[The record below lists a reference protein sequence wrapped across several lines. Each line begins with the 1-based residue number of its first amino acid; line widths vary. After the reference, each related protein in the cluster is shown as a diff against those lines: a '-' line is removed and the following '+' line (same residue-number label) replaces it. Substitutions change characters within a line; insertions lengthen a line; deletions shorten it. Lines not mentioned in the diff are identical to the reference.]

1 MTTSTDG
8 VWRRLLRRRRFR
20 ALLQLV
26 VLAAVAAS
34 ASFLLTPS
42 RVTPAIPGDDSLG
55 QIASATI
62 RAPRD
67 FDVRDREATAQKRE
81 EAARSVWAVY
91 DFDLSA
97 GDVLRQRIASA
108 FAQGRAAIE
117 QWKRQNPDKAARLLE
132 RGKRR
137 SPEQDELVR
146 SLLTQRDEFWK
157 ALQAVMDEEDY
168 LQLARAG
175 FDPAVERAADPLI
188 EAANR
193 GYAVAERELLAAD
206 RERGIVVRSLP
217 GDSRGLAVGSA
228 GPSGMVPPERQMG
241 RDEIDRV
248 RDLAQVRA
256 DIDRAAQ
263 DKLPP
268 LSPQLRH
275 AVAQAVRRA
284 ARPNLAYDDAE
295 TRRRQDEK
303 RAAVKEAVLQ
313 IRRGERIIE
322 GGEPITKTHVLIF
335 QALRASGRAASD
347 AQVRWGGA
355 LFAALICFSLYVFAR
370 RNVRR
375 FRLRT
380 RDVVMLAVVLALQLL
395 AVRGSLVGAEAV
407 RDLLREQLHGVYWTW
422 AGEALLA
429 AVPYAAGSMLVRFL
443 LTSEAA
449 LVWTAGFAPLC
460 GVMVGSGL
468 QPAVL
473 ALVAGVVAADRVA
486 HARTRGA
493 VFRAGLWT
501 AAASA
506 CVLASFALFQG
517 RFWTMETAAGLAG
530 AVLGSALLVPL
541 LVLLVAPAFEW
552 MFGYVSDIQLRE
564 LANFNHP
571 LLKDLIVQA
580 PGTYHHGIVIGTMV
594 DAAARQI
601 GANPLLARVGA
612 YYHDIGKGKN
622 PLFFGENQKGD
633 NRHDAI
639 EPQMSARLIHRHVTD
654 GVELARK
661 SKLPQAVIDFVLQHH
676 GTRLIGYFFHKAKEE
691 AERKGEPPPP
701 DSAFRYAGPKPQSRE
716 AALVMI
722 GDMVVATSRNVTEGD
737 AATLRQLVDKA
748 IQQIAADGQLLEC
761 DLTLRDL
768 DLIAASFAETLH
780 GIYSARPEA
789 PPDARP
795 PLRVLEPVPARA
807 AGK

>member
-1 MTTSTDG
+1 VTTSTDG
-8 VWRRLLRRRRFR
+8 VWRRLMRRRRFR
-20 ALLQLV
+20 AVLQLA
-26 VLAAVAAS
+26 VLVAVAAS

-117 QWKRQNPDKAARLLE
+117 EWKRQNPEKAARLLE

-146 SLLTQRDEFWK
+146 GLLGQRDEFWK

-168 LQLARAG
+168 LELARAG
-175 FDPAVERAADPLI
+175 FDPAVERAADPLV

-217 GDSRGLAVGSA
+217 GDPRAFAPGSA
-228 GPSGMVPPERQMG
+228 GPYGTPERQMG

-263 DKLPP
+263 ERLPQ

-284 ARPNLAYDDAE
+284 TRPNLAYDDAE

-322 GGEPITKTHVLIF
+322 AGEPITKTHLLIF
-335 QALRASGRAASD
+335 QAMRASGRAASD
-347 AQVRWGGA
+347 EQVRWGGA
-355 LFAALICFSLYVFAR
+355 LFAALICFALYVFAR

-380 RDVVMLAVVLALQLL
+380 RDVVMLAAVLGLQLL
-395 AVRGSLVGAEAV
+395 AVRGSLVGAEAL
-407 RDLLREQLHGVYWTW
+407 RDLLREKLHGVYWTW

-429 AVPYAAGSMLVRFL
+429 AVPYAAGSMLVRLL

-473 ALVAGVVAADRVA
+473 ALVSGVVAADRVA

-493 VFRAGLWT
+493 VFQAGLWT
-501 AAASA
+501 SAASV

-517 RFWTMETAAGLAG
+517 RVWTMETAAALAG
-530 AVLGSALLVPL
+530 AVLGGALVVPL

-552 MFGYVSDIQLRE
+552 MFGYVTDIQLRE

-580 PGTYHHGIVIGTMV
+580 PGTYHHGIVIGAMV
-594 DAAARQI
+594 DAAAMQI

-622 PLFFGENQKGD
+622 PLFFGENQKGE
-633 NRHDAI
+633 NRHEAI

-661 SKLPQAVIDFVLQHH
+661 AKLPQAVIDFILQHH

-691 AERKGEPPPP
+691 AERKGEPPPS
-701 DSAFRYAGPKPQSRE
+701 DAHFRYAGPKPQSRE

-722 GDMVVATSRNVTEGD
+722 GDMVVATSRNVTGGD

-748 IQQIAADGQLLEC
+748 IQQIASDGQLVEC
-761 DLTLRDL
+761 ELTMRDL
-768 DLIAASFAETLH
+768 DLVAGSFAGTLH
-780 GIYSARPEA
+780 GIYSARPEV

-795 PLRVLEPVPARA
+795 PLRVLESVPARV

>member
-1 MTTSTDG
+1 M
-8 VWRRLLRRRRFR
+8 RRRRFR
-20 ALLQLV
+20 AVLQLA
-26 VLAAVAAS
+26 VLVAVAAS

-117 QWKRQNPDKAARLLE
+117 EWKRQNPEKAARLLE

-146 SLLTQRDEFWK
+146 GLLGQRDEFWK

-168 LQLARAG
+168 LELARAG
-175 FDPAVERAADPLI
+175 FDPAVERAADPLV

-217 GDSRGLAVGSA
+217 GDPRAFAPGSA
-228 GPSGMVPPERQMG
+228 GPYGTPERQMG

-263 DKLPP
+263 ERLPQ

-284 ARPNLAYDDAE
+284 TRPNLAYDDAE

-322 GGEPITKTHVLIF
+322 AGEPITKTHLLIF
-335 QALRASGRAASD
+335 QAMRASGRAASD
-347 AQVRWGGA
+347 EQVRWGGA
-355 LFAALICFSLYVFAR
+355 LFAALICFALYVFAR

-380 RDVVMLAVVLALQLL
+380 RDVVMLAAVLGLQLL
-395 AVRGSLVGAEAV
+395 AVRGSLVGAEAL
-407 RDLLREQLHGVYWTW
+407 RDLLREKLHGVYWTW

-429 AVPYAAGSMLVRFL
+429 AVPYAAGSMLVRLL

-473 ALVAGVVAADRVA
+473 ALVSGVVAADRVA

-493 VFRAGLWT
+493 VFQAGLWT
-501 AAASA
+501 SAASV

-517 RFWTMETAAGLAG
+517 RIWTMETAAALAG
-530 AVLGSALLVPL
+530 AVLGGALVVPL

-552 MFGYVSDIQLRE
+552 MFGYVTDIQLRE

-580 PGTYHHGIVIGTMV
+580 PGTYHHGIVIGAMV
-594 DAAARQI
+594 DAAAMQI

-622 PLFFGENQKGD
+622 PLFFGENQKGE
-633 NRHDAI
+633 NRHEAI

-661 SKLPQAVIDFVLQHH
+661 AKLPQAVIDFILQHH

-691 AERKGEPPPP
+691 AERKGEPPPS
-701 DSAFRYAGPKPQSRE
+701 DAHFRYAGPKPQSRE

-722 GDMVVATSRNVTEGD
+722 GDMVVATSRNVTGGD

-748 IQQIAADGQLLEC
+748 IQQIASDGQLVEC
-761 DLTLRDL
+761 ELTMRDL
-768 DLIAASFAETLH
+768 DLVAGSFAGTLH
-780 GIYSARPEA
+780 GIYSARPEV

-795 PLRVLEPVPARA
+795 PLRVLESVPARV

>member
-1 MTTSTDG
+1 
-8 VWRRLLRRRRFR
+8 
-20 ALLQLV
+20 
-26 VLAAVAAS
+26 
-34 ASFLLTPS
+34 
-42 RVTPAIPGDDSLG
+42 
-55 QIASATI
+55 
-62 RAPRD
+62 
-67 FDVRDREATAQKRE
+67 
-81 EAARSVWAVY
+81 
-91 DFDLSA
+91 
-97 GDVLRQRIASA
+97 
-108 FAQGRAAIE
+108 
-117 QWKRQNPDKAARLLE
+117 
-132 RGKRR
+132 
-137 SPEQDELVR
+137 
-146 SLLTQRDEFWK
+146 
-157 ALQAVMDEEDY
+157 
-168 LQLARAG
+168 
-175 FDPAVERAADPLI
+175 
-188 EAANR
+188 
-193 GYAVAERELLAAD
+193 
-206 RERGIVVRSLP
+206 
-217 GDSRGLAVGSA
+217 
-228 GPSGMVPPERQMG
+228 MG

-256 DIDRAAQ
+256 DIDRTALE
-263 DKLPP
+263 KLAY
-268 LSPQLRH
+268 LSPSLRH

-284 ARPNLAYDDAE
+284 TRPNLAYDDAE

-322 GGEPITKTHVLIF
+322 AGEPIAKTHLLIF
-335 QALRASGRAASD
+335 QAMRASGRAASD

-355 LFAALICFSLYVFAR
+355 LFAALICFALYIFAR

-380 RDVVMLAVVLALQLL
+380 RDVVMLAAVLVLQLIV
-395 AVRGSLVGAEAV
+395 VRGSLVGAESL
-407 RDLLREQLHGVYWTW
+407 RDLLRDSLHGVYWTW

-473 ALVAGVVAADRVA
+473 ALVSGVVAADRVA

-493 VFRAGLWT
+493 VFRAGLW
-501 AAASA
+501 ASAASV

-517 RFWTMETAAGLAG
+517 RLWTMETAAALAG
-530 AVLGSALLVPL
+530 AVLGGALLVPL
-541 LVLLVAPAFEW
+541 LVLLAAPAFEW
-552 MFGYVSDIQLRE
+552 MFGYVTDIQLRE

-594 DAAARQI
+594 DAAARQV

-633 NRHDAI
+633 NRHEAI
-639 EPQMSARLIHRHVTD
+639 EPQMSARLIRRHVTD
-654 GVELARK
+654 GVDLARK
-661 SKLPQAVIDFVLQHH
+661 AKLPPAVIDFIVQHH
-676 GTRLIGYFFHKAKEE
+676 GTRLIGYFFHKAREE
-691 AERKGEPPPP
+691 AERRGEPPPP
-701 DSAFRYAGPKPQSRE
+701 DAEFRYPGPKPQSRE

-737 AATLRQLVDKA
+737 AGTLRQLVDKA
-748 IQQIAADGQLLEC
+748 IQQIAADGQLVEC
-761 DLTLRDL
+761 ELTLRDL
-768 DLIAASFAETLH
+768 DLVAKSFADTLH

-795 PLRVLEPVPARA
+795 PLRVLEPVPARV

>member
-8 VWRRLLRRRRFR
+8 VWRRLMRRRRFR
-20 ALLQLV
+20 AVLQLA
-26 VLAAVAAS
+26 VLVAVAAS

-117 QWKRQNPDKAARLLE
+117 EWKRQNPEKAARLLE

-146 SLLTQRDEFWK
+146 GLLGQRDEFWK

-168 LQLARAG
+168 LELARAG
-175 FDPAVERAADPLI
+175 FDPAVERAADPLV

-217 GDSRGLAVGSA
+217 GDPRAFAPGSA
-228 GPSGMVPPERQMG
+228 GPYGTPERQMG

-263 DKLPP
+263 ERLPQ
-268 LSPQLRH
+268 LSSQLRH

-284 ARPNLAYDDAE
+284 TRPNLAYDDAE

-322 GGEPITKTHVLIF
+322 AGEPITKTHLLIF
-335 QALRASGRAASD
+335 QAMRASGRAASD
-347 AQVRWGGA
+347 EQVRWGGA
-355 LFAALICFSLYVFAR
+355 LFAALICFALYVFAR

-380 RDVVMLAVVLALQLL
+380 RDVVMLAAVLGLQLL
-395 AVRGSLVGAEAV
+395 AVRGSLVGAEAL
-407 RDLLREQLHGVYWTW
+407 RDLLREKLHGVYWTW

-429 AVPYAAGSMLVRFL
+429 AVPYAAGSMLVRLL

-473 ALVAGVVAADRVA
+473 ALVSGVVAADRVA

-493 VFRAGLWT
+493 VFQAGLWT
-501 AAASA
+501 SAASV

-517 RFWTMETAAGLAG
+517 RVWTMETAAALAG
-530 AVLGSALLVPL
+530 AVLGGALVVPL

-552 MFGYVSDIQLRE
+552 MFGYVTDIQLRE

-580 PGTYHHGIVIGTMV
+580 PGTYHHGIVIGAMV
-594 DAAARQI
+594 DAAAMQI

-622 PLFFGENQKGD
+622 PLFFGENQKGE
-633 NRHDAI
+633 NRHEAI

-661 SKLPQAVIDFVLQHH
+661 AKLPQAVIDFILQHH

-691 AERKGEPPPP
+691 AERKGEPPPS
-701 DSAFRYAGPKPQSRE
+701 DAHFRYAGPKPQSRE

-722 GDMVVATSRNVTEGD
+722 GDMVVATSRNVTGGD

-748 IQQIAADGQLLEC
+748 IQQIASDGQLVEC
-761 DLTLRDL
+761 ELTMRDL
-768 DLIAASFAETLH
+768 DLVAGSFAGTLH
-780 GIYSARPEA
+780 GIYSARPEV

-795 PLRVLEPVPARA
+795 PLRVLESVPARV

>member
-1 MTTSTDG
+1 M
-8 VWRRLLRRRRFR
+8 RRRRFR
-20 ALLQLV
+20 AVLQLA
-26 VLAAVAAS
+26 VLVAVAAS

-117 QWKRQNPDKAARLLE
+117 EWKRQNPEKAARLLE

-146 SLLTQRDEFWK
+146 GLLGQRDEFWK

-168 LQLARAG
+168 LELARAG
-175 FDPAVERAADPLI
+175 FDPAVERAADPLV

-217 GDSRGLAVGSA
+217 GDPRAFAPGSA
-228 GPSGMVPPERQMG
+228 GPYGTPERQMG

-263 DKLPP
+263 ERLPQ

-284 ARPNLAYDDAE
+284 TRPNLAYDDAE

-322 GGEPITKTHVLIF
+322 AGEPITKTHLLIF
-335 QALRASGRAASD
+335 QAMRASGRAASD
-347 AQVRWGGA
+347 EQVRWGGA
-355 LFAALICFSLYVFAR
+355 LFAALICFALYVFAR

-380 RDVVMLAVVLALQLL
+380 RDVVMLAAVLGLQLL
-395 AVRGSLVGAEAV
+395 AVRGSLVGAEAL
-407 RDLLREQLHGVYWTW
+407 RDLLREKLHGVYWTW

-429 AVPYAAGSMLVRFL
+429 AVPYAAGSMLVRLL

-473 ALVAGVVAADRVA
+473 ALVSGVVAADRVA

-493 VFRAGLWT
+493 VFQAGLWT
-501 AAASA
+501 SAASV

-517 RFWTMETAAGLAG
+517 RVWTMETAAALAG
-530 AVLGSALLVPL
+530 AVLGGALVVPL

-552 MFGYVSDIQLRE
+552 MFGYVTDIQLRE

-580 PGTYHHGIVIGTMV
+580 PGTYHHGIVIGAMV
-594 DAAARQI
+594 DAAAMQI

-622 PLFFGENQKGD
+622 PLFFGENQKGE
-633 NRHDAI
+633 NRHEAI

-661 SKLPQAVIDFVLQHH
+661 AKLPQAVIDFILQHH

-691 AERKGEPPPP
+691 AERKGEPPPS
-701 DSAFRYAGPKPQSRE
+701 DAHFRYAGPKPQSRE

-722 GDMVVATSRNVTEGD
+722 GDMVVATSRNVTGGD

-748 IQQIAADGQLLEC
+748 IQQIASDGQLVEC
-761 DLTLRDL
+761 ELTMRDL
-768 DLIAASFAETLH
+768 DLVAGSFAGTLH
-780 GIYSARPEA
+780 GIYSARPEV

-795 PLRVLEPVPARA
+795 PLRVLESVPARV

>member
-1 MTTSTDG
+1 M
-8 VWRRLLRRRRFR
+8 RRRRFR
-20 ALLQLV
+20 ALLQLA

-34 ASFLLTPS
+34 ATFLLTPS
-42 RVTPAIPGDDSLG
+42 RLTPSIPGDDSLG
-55 QIASATI
+55 QIAAATI

-117 QWKRQNPDKAARLLE
+117 QWKRQNPSSAARLAD

-146 SLLTQRDEFWK
+146 GLLTQRDEFWK

-168 LQLARAG
+168 LELARAG

-217 GDSRGLAVGSA
+217 GDPRALAVGAA
-228 GPSGMVPPERQMG
+228 GPYGMVPPERQMG

-256 DIDRAAQ
+256 
-263 DKLPP
+263 
-268 LSPQLRH
+268 
-275 AVAQAVRRA
+275 
-284 ARPNLAYDDAE
+284 
-295 TRRRQDEK
+295 
-303 RAAVKEAVLQ
+303 AVKEAVLQ

-322 GGEPITKTHVLIF
+322 AGEPITKTHLLIF
-335 QALRASGRAASD
+335 QAMRAAGRAASD
-347 AQVRWGGA
+347 EQVRWGGA
-355 LFAALICFSLYVFAR
+355 LFAALICFALYVFAR

-380 RDVVMLAVVLALQLL
+380 RDVVMLAAVLVLQLF
-395 AVRGSLVGAEAV
+395 AVRGSLFGAEV
-407 RDLLREQLHGVYWTW
+407 LRDLLRDKLHGAWWAW

-473 ALVAGVVAADRVA
+473 ALVSGVVAADRVA

-493 VFRAGLWT
+493 VFQAGLWT
-501 AAASA
+501 GAASV

-517 RFWTMETAAGLAG
+517 RIWTMDTAAALCG
-530 AVLGSALLVPL
+530 AALGGALLVPL
-541 LVLLVAPAFEW
+541 LVRSEEHT
-552 MFGYVSDIQLRE
+552 SE
-564 LANFNHP
+564 L
-571 LLKDLIVQA
+571 QS
-580 PGTYHHGIVIGTMV
+580 
-594 DAAARQI
+594 Q
-601 GANPLLARVGA
+601 
-612 YYHDIGKGKN
+612 
-622 PLFFGENQKGD
+622 
-633 NRHDAI
+633 
-639 EPQMSARLIHRHVTD
+639 
-654 GVELARK
+654 
-661 SKLPQAVIDFVLQHH
+661 
-676 GTRLIGYFFHKAKEE
+676 FH
-691 AERKGEPPPP
+691 
-701 DSAFRYAGPKPQSRE
+701 
-716 AALVMI
+716 
-722 GDMVVATSRNVTEGD
+722 
-737 AATLRQLVDKA
+737 
-748 IQQIAADGQLLEC
+748 
-761 DLTLRDL
+761 
-768 DLIAASFAETLH
+768 
-780 GIYSARPEA
+780 
-789 PPDARP
+789 
-795 PLRVLEPVPARA
+795 
-807 AGK
+807 

>member
-20 ALLQLV
+20 AFLQLA
-26 VLAAVAAS
+26 VLAAVAGS
-34 ASFLLTPS
+34 ATFLLAPS
-42 RVTPAIPGDDSLG
+42 RLMPAIPGDDSLG
-55 QIASATI
+55 QVAAATI

-67 FDVRDREATAQKRE
+67 FDVRDDEATAQKRE

-91 DFDLSA
+91 DFDLAA
-97 GDVLRQRIASA
+97 GDVLRQRIASS

-117 QWKRQNPDKAARLLE
+117 EWKRRNPEVAARLTE
-132 RGKRR
+132 RGRRR
-137 SPEQDELVR
+137 SPEQDEMVR
-146 SLLTQRDEFWK
+146 GLASQRDEFLK
-157 ALQAVMDEEDY
+157 TLQAVLDEDDY
-168 LQLARAG
+168 LELARAG

-217 GDSRGLAVGSA
+217 GDLRASG
-228 GPSGMVPPERQMG
+228 GPYGTPPERQMG

-248 RDLAQVRA
+248 RDVAQVRA
-256 DIDRAAQ
+256 DIDAAA
-263 DKLPP
+263 DEKLSHLAPR
-268 LSPQLRH
+268 LRH
-275 AVAQAVRRA
+275 AVTQMVRRA
-284 ARPNLAYDDAE
+284 VRPNLAYDDAE
-295 TRRRQDEK
+295 TRRRQEEK
-303 RAAVKEAVLQ
+303 RAAVKQAVLQ

-322 GGEPITKTHVLIF
+322 AGEPITKTHLLMF
-335 QALRASGRAASD
+335 RALRASGRAASA

-355 LFAALICFSLYVFAR
+355 LFAALICLALYLFAR

-380 RDVVMLAVVLALQLL
+380 RDVVMLAAVLVLQLL
-395 AVRGSLVGAEAV
+395 VVRGSLFGAEAL
-407 RDLLREQLHGVYWTW
+407 RDILRDELYGAYWAW

-429 AVPYAAGSMLVRFL
+429 AIPYAAGSMLVRLL

-473 ALVAGVVAADRVA
+473 ALVSGVVAADRVA

-493 VFRAGLWT
+493 VFRAGMWT
-501 AAASA
+501 GATSA
-506 CVLASFALFQG
+506 CVIASFALFQG
-517 RFWTMETAAGLAG
+517 RFWNMDTASAAAGAAVGG
-530 AVLGSALLVPL
+530 ALVAPL
-541 LVLLVAPAFEW
+541 IVLLAAPAFEW
-552 MFGYVSDIQLRE
+552 MFGYVTDIQLRE

-580 PGTYHHGIVIGTMV
+580 PGTYHHGIVIGAMV
-594 DAAARQI
+594 DAAAREI

-633 NRHDAI
+633 NRHEALP
-639 EPQMSARLIHRHVTD
+639 PQTSAKIIQRHVSD

-661 SKLPQAVIDFVLQHH
+661 AKLPQAIADFIVQHH

-701 DSAFRYAGPKPQSRE
+701 DADYRYGGPRPQSRE

-722 GDMVVATSRNVTEGD
+722 GDMVVATSRNVTEAD
-737 AATLRQLVDKA
+737 LATLRQLVDRA

-761 DLTLRDL
+761 DVTLRDL
-768 DLIAASFAETLH
+768 EAVARSFAETLH
-780 GIYSARPEA
+780 GIYSARPET

-795 PLRVLEPVPARA
+795 SLRVLEPVPARV

>member
-1 MTTSTDG
+1 M
-8 VWRRLLRRRRFR
+8 RRRRFR
-20 ALLQLV
+20 AVLQLA
-26 VLAAVAAS
+26 VLVAVAAS

-117 QWKRQNPDKAARLLE
+117 EWKRQNPEKAARLLE

-146 SLLTQRDEFWK
+146 GLLGQRDEFWK

-168 LQLARAG
+168 LELARAG
-175 FDPAVERAADPLI
+175 FDPAVERAADPLV

-217 GDSRGLAVGSA
+217 GDPRAFAPGSA
-228 GPSGMVPPERQMG
+228 GPYGTPERQMG

-263 DKLPP
+263 ERLPQ

-284 ARPNLAYDDAE
+284 TRPNLAYDDAE

-322 GGEPITKTHVLIF
+322 AGEPITKTHLLIF
-335 QALRASGRAASD
+335 QAMRASGRAASD
-347 AQVRWGGA
+347 EQVRWGGA
-355 LFAALICFSLYVFAR
+355 LFAALICFALYVFAR

-380 RDVVMLAVVLALQLL
+380 RDVVMLAAVLGLQLL
-395 AVRGSLVGAEAV
+395 AVRGSLVGAEAL
-407 RDLLREQLHGVYWTW
+407 RDLLREKLHGVYWTW

-429 AVPYAAGSMLVRFL
+429 AVPYAAGSMLVRLL

-473 ALVAGVVAADRVA
+473 ALVSGVVAADRVA

-493 VFRAGLWT
+493 VFQAGLWT
-501 AAASA
+501 SAASV

-517 RFWTMETAAGLAG
+517 RVWTMETAAALAG
-530 AVLGSALLVPL
+530 AVLGGALVVPL

-552 MFGYVSDIQLRE
+552 MFGYVTDIQLRE

-580 PGTYHHGIVIGTMV
+580 PGTYHHGIVIGAMV
-594 DAAARQI
+594 DAAAMQI

-622 PLFFGENQKGD
+622 PLFFGENQKGE
-633 NRHDAI
+633 NRHEAI

-661 SKLPQAVIDFVLQHH
+661 AKLPQAVIDFILQHH

-691 AERKGEPPPP
+691 AERKGEPPPS
-701 DSAFRYAGPKPQSRE
+701 DAQFRYAGPKPQSRE

-722 GDMVVATSRNVTEGD
+722 GDMVVATSRNVTGGD

-748 IQQIAADGQLLEC
+748 IQQIASDGQLVEC
-761 DLTLRDL
+761 ELTMRDL
-768 DLIAASFAETLH
+768 GLVAGSFAGTLH
-780 GIYSARPEA
+780 GIYSARPEV

-795 PLRVLEPVPARA
+795 PLRVLESVPARV

>member
-1 MTTSTDG
+1 M
-8 VWRRLLRRRRFR
+8 RRRRFR
-20 ALLQLV
+20 ALLLG
-26 VLAAVAAS
+26 AVAAS
-34 ASFLLTPS
+34 ATFLLTPS
-42 RVTPAIPGDDSLG
+42 RLTPSIPGDDSLG
-55 QIASATI
+55 QMAPATS
-62 RAPRD
+62 RSPRD
-67 FDVRDREATAQKRE
+67 FDVRDSDATAQKRE

-97 GDVLRQRIASA
+97 GDVLRRRIASA

-117 QWKRQNPDKAARLLE
+117 QWKRQNPASAARLAE

-137 SPEQDELVR
+137 SPERDELVA

-168 LQLARAG
+168 LELARAG

-217 GDSRGLAVGSA
+217 GDPRALAVGAA
-228 GPSGMVPPERQMG
+228 GPYGMVPPERQMG

-263 DKLPP
+263 EKLLQ
-268 LSPQLRH
+268 LSPRLRR
-275 AVAQAVRRA
+275 AVAQVVRRA
-284 ARPNLAYDDAE
+284 TRPNLAYDDAE

-322 GGEPITKTHVLIF
+322 AGEPIATTQLLIF
-335 QALRASGRAASD
+335 KAMRASGRAASD

-355 LFAALICFSLYVFAR
+355 LFAALICFVLYIFAR

-380 RDVVMLAVVLALQLL
+380 RDVVMLAAVLVLQLIV
-395 AVRGSLVGAEAV
+395 VRGSLVGAESL
-407 RDLLREQLHGVYWTW
+407 RDLLRDSLHGVYWTW

-473 ALVAGVVAADRVA
+473 ALVSGVVAADRVA
-486 HARTRGA
+486 HASSRAA

-501 AAASA
+501 GAASV

-517 RFWTMETAAGLAG
+517 RFWTMETAAALSGAGLG
-530 AVLGSALLVPL
+530 GALLVPL
-541 LVLLVAPAFEW
+541 LVLFAAPVFEW
-552 MFGYVSDIQLRE
+552 MFGYVTDIQLRE

-580 PGTYHHGIVIGTMV
+580 PGTYHHGIVIGAMV
-594 DAAARQI
+594 EAAAQQI

-622 PLFFGENQKGD
+622 PLFFGENQKGE
-633 NRHDAI
+633 NRHDTLTAL
-639 EPQMSARLIHRHVTD
+639 MSAQLIQRPVAD
-654 GVELARK
+654 GVELARA
-661 SKLPQAVIDFVLQHH
+661 SKLPRQVIDFIPQHH
-676 GTRLIGYFFHKAKEE
+676 GTRTIGYFYHRAKQE
-691 AERKGEPPPP
+691 AERAAQPPP
-701 DSAFRYAGPKPQSRE
+701 SEQEFRYAGPKPQTRE
-716 AALVMI
+716 TALVMI
-722 GDMVVATSRNVTEGD
+722 ADMVVATARNLATVVPDKLRGLVDGAIQSVVTEG
-737 AATLRQLVDKA
+737 QLD
-748 IQQIAADGQLLEC
+748 EC
-761 DLTLRDL
+761 
-768 DLIAASFAETLH
+768 
-780 GIYSARPEA
+780 
-789 PPDARP
+789 
-795 PLRVLEPVPARA
+795 
-807 AGK
+807 

>member
-8 VWRRLLRRRRFR
+8 VWRRLMRRRRFR
-20 ALLQLV
+20 AVLQLA
-26 VLAAVAAS
+26 VLVAVAAS

-117 QWKRQNPDKAARLLE
+117 EWKRQNPEKAARLLE

-146 SLLTQRDEFWK
+146 GLLGQRDEFWK

-168 LQLARAG
+168 LELARAG
-175 FDPAVERAADPLI
+175 FDPAVERAADPLV

-217 GDSRGLAVGSA
+217 GDPRAFAPGSA
-228 GPSGMVPPERQMG
+228 GPYGTPERQMG

-263 DKLPP
+263 ERLPQ
-268 LSPQLRH
+268 LSSQLRH

-284 ARPNLAYDDAE
+284 TRPNLAYDDAE

-322 GGEPITKTHVLIF
+322 AGEPITKTHLLIF
-335 QALRASGRAASD
+335 QAMRASGRAASD
-347 AQVRWGGA
+347 EQVRWGGA
-355 LFAALICFSLYVFAR
+355 LFAALICFALYVFAR

-380 RDVVMLAVVLALQLL
+380 RDVVMLAAVLGLQLL
-395 AVRGSLVGAEAV
+395 AVRGSLVGAEAL
-407 RDLLREQLHGVYWTW
+407 RDLLREKLHGVYWTW

-429 AVPYAAGSMLVRFL
+429 AVPYAAGSMLVRLL

-473 ALVAGVVAADRVA
+473 ALVSGVVAADRVA

-493 VFRAGLWT
+493 VFQAGLWT
-501 AAASA
+501 SAASV

-517 RFWTMETAAGLAG
+517 RIWTMETAAALAG
-530 AVLGSALLVPL
+530 AVLGGALVVPL

-552 MFGYVSDIQLRE
+552 MFGYVTDIQLRE

-580 PGTYHHGIVIGTMV
+580 PGTYHHGIVIGAMV
-594 DAAARQI
+594 DAAAMQI

-622 PLFFGENQKGD
+622 PLFFGENQKGE
-633 NRHDAI
+633 NRHEAI

-661 SKLPQAVIDFVLQHH
+661 AKLPQAVIDFILQHH

-691 AERKGEPPPP
+691 AERKGEPPPS
-701 DSAFRYAGPKPQSRE
+701 DAHFRYAGPKPQSRE

-722 GDMVVATSRNVTEGD
+722 GDMVVATSRNVTGGD

-748 IQQIAADGQLLEC
+748 IQQIASDGQLVEC
-761 DLTLRDL
+761 ELTMRDL
-768 DLIAASFAETLH
+768 DLVAGSFAGTLH
-780 GIYSARPEA
+780 GIYSARPEV

-795 PLRVLEPVPARA
+795 PLRVLESVPARV

>member
-1 MTTSTDG
+1 M
-8 VWRRLLRRRRFR
+8 RRRRFR
-20 ALLQLV
+20 ALLQLAL
-26 VLAAVAAS
+26 LAAVAAS
-34 ASFLLTPS
+34 ATFLLTPS
-42 RVTPAIPGDDSLG
+42 RLTPSIPGDDSLG
-55 QIASATI
+55 QIAAATI

-117 QWKRQNPDKAARLLE
+117 QWKRQNPSSAARLAD

-146 SLLTQRDEFWK
+146 GLLTQRDEFWK

-168 LQLARAG
+168 LELARAG
-175 FDPAVERAADPLI
+175 FDPAMERAADPLI

-217 GDSRGLAVGSA
+217 GDPRALAVGAA
-228 GPSGMVPPERQMG
+228 GPYGMVPPERQMG

-263 DKLPP
+263 ERLSQ
-268 LSPQLRH
+268 LSPQLRR

-284 ARPNLAYDDAE
+284 TRPNLAYDDAE

-322 GGEPITKTHVLIF
+322 AGEPITKTYLLIF
-335 QALRASGRAASD
+335 QALR
-347 AQVRWGGA
+347 
-355 LFAALICFSLYVFAR
+355 
-370 RNVRR
+370 
-375 FRLRT
+375 
-380 RDVVMLAVVLALQLL
+380 
-395 AVRGSLVGAEAV
+395 
-407 RDLLREQLHGVYWTW
+407 
-422 AGEALLA
+422 A

-473 ALVAGVVAADRVA
+473 ALVSGVVAADRVA

-493 VFRAGLWT
+493 VFQAGLWT
-501 AAASA
+501 GAASV

-517 RFWTMETAAGLAG
+517 RIWTMDTAAALCG
-530 AVLGSALLVPL
+530 AALGGALLVPL
-541 LVLLVAPAFEW
+541 LVLLAAPVFEW
-552 MFGYVSDIQLRE
+552 MFGYVTDIQLRE
-564 LANFNHP
+564 LTNFNHP

-580 PGTYHHGIVIGTMV
+580 PGTYHHGIVIGAMV
-594 DAAARQI
+594 EAAARRI

-622 PLFFGENQKGD
+622 PLFFGENQKGE
-633 NRHDAI
+633 NRHDALS
-639 EPQMSARLIHRHVTD
+639 PQMSAKLILRHVTD

-661 SKLPQAVIDFVLQHH
+661 AKLPQRVIDFIEQHH
-676 GTRLIGYFFHKAKEE
+676 GTRLIGYFFHRAKEE

-701 DSAFRYAGPKPQSRE
+701 DAEFRYGGPRPQSRE
-716 AALVMI
+716 TALVMI
-722 GDMVVATSRNVTEGD
+722 GDMVVATSRNVNEAD
-737 AATLRQLVDKA
+737 AGTLRQLVDQA
-748 IQQIAADGQLLEC
+748 IQQIASDGQLIEC

-768 DLIAASFAETLH
+768 DAVAHSFAETLH
-780 GIYSARPEA
+780 GIYFARPET

-795 PLRVLEPVPARA
+795 SLRVLETVPARV

>member
-1 MTTSTDG
+1 M
-8 VWRRLLRRRRFR
+8 RRRRFR
-20 ALLQLV
+20 AFLQLA

-34 ASFLLTPS
+34 AMFLLTPS
-42 RVTPAIPGDDSLG
+42 PLTPAIPGDDSLG
-55 QIASATI
+55 QIAGSTI

-67 FDVRDREATAQKRE
+67 FDVRDHEATAQKRE

-97 GDVLRQRIASA
+97 GDVLRQRISSA

-117 QWKRQNPDKAARLLE
+117 QWKRQNPGKAARLAD
-132 RGKRR
+132 RGRRR
-137 SPEQDELVR
+137 SPGQDELVR
-146 SLLTQRDEFWK
+146 ALLGQRDEFWK

-168 LQLARAG
+168 LELARAG
-175 FDPAVERAADPLI
+175 FDPSVERAADPLI

-217 GDSRGLAVGSA
+217 GDPRALAVG
-228 GPSGMVPPERQMG
+228 
-241 RDEIDRV
+241 
-248 RDLAQVRA
+248 
-256 DIDRAAQ
+256 AA
-263 DKLPP
+263 
-268 LSPQLRH
+268 
-275 AVAQAVRRA
+275 
-284 ARPNLAYDDAE
+284 
-295 TRRRQDEK
+295 
-303 RAAVKEAVLQ
+303 
-313 IRRGERIIE
+313 
-322 GGEPITKTHVLIF
+322 
-335 QALRASGRAASD
+335 GRAASD
-347 AQVRWGGA
+347 EQVRWGGA
-355 LFAALICFSLYVFAR
+355 LFAALICFALYVFAR

-380 RDVVMLAVVLALQLL
+380 RDVVMLAAVLVLQLL
-395 AVRGSLVGAEAV
+395 AVRGSLFGAEAL
-407 RDLLREQLHGVYWTW
+407 RDLLREKLQGAYWTW

-460 GVMVGSGL
+460 GGMVGSGL

-473 ALVAGVVAADRVA
+473 ALVSGVVAADRVA

-493 VFRAGLWT
+493 VVRAGLWT
-501 AAASA
+501 GAASV

-517 RFWTMETAAGLAG
+517 RFLTMETAAALSG
-530 AVLGSALLVPL
+530 AMLGGALLVPL
-541 LVLLVAPAFEW
+541 LVLLAAPVFEW
-552 MFGYVSDIQLRE
+552 MFGYVTDLQLRE

-580 PGTYHHGIVIGTMV
+580 PGTYHHGIVIGAMV
-594 DAAARQI
+594 EAAAQQI

-622 PLFFGENQKGD
+622 PLFFGENQKGE
-633 NRHDAI
+633 NRHDALQ
-639 EPQMSARLIHRHVTD
+639 PQMSAQLIHRHVTE

-661 SKLPQAVIDFVLQHH
+661 AKLPQAVIDFIEQHH
-676 GTRLIGYFFHKAKEE
+676 GTRLIGYFFHRAKEE
-691 AERKGEPPPP
+691 AERKGEPAP
-701 DSAFRYAGPKPQSRE
+701 SVVEFRYGGPRPQSRE

-722 GDMVVATSRNVTEGD
+722 GDMVVATSRNLTEAD
-737 AATLRQLVDKA
+737 AGTLRQLVDQA
-748 IQQIAADGQLLEC
+748 IQQIASDGQLIEC

-768 DLIAASFAETLH
+768 DAVAHSFAETLH
-780 GIYSARPEA
+780 GIYFARPET

-795 PLRVLEPVPARA
+795 SLRVLETVPARV
-807 AGK
+807 AGQ

>member
-1 MTTSTDG
+1 M
-8 VWRRLLRRRRFR
+8 RRRRFR
-20 ALLQLV
+20 AVLQLA
-26 VLAAVAAS
+26 VLSAVAAS

-42 RVTPAIPGDDSLG
+42 GVTPAIPGDDSLG
-55 QIASATI
+55 QMAPATI
-62 RAPRD
+62 RSPRD
-67 FDVRDREATAQKRE
+67 FDVRDSDATAQKRE

-91 DFDLSA
+91 DFDLTA

-117 QWKRQNPDKAARLLE
+117 QWKRQNPSSAARLAE

-137 SPEQDELVR
+137 SPERDELVA

-168 LQLARAG
+168 LELARAG

-217 GDSRGLAVGSA
+217 GDPRALSPGA
-228 GPSGMVPPERQMG
+228 GPSGTVPPERQMG

-256 DIDRAAQ
+256 DIDRTALE
-263 DKLPP
+263 KLAY
-268 LSPQLRH
+268 LSPSLRH

-284 ARPNLAYDDAE
+284 TRPNLAYDDAE

-322 GGEPITKTHVLIF
+322 AGEPIAKTHLLIF
-335 QALRASGRAASD
+335 QAMRASGRAASD

-355 LFAALICFSLYVFAR
+355 LFAALICFALYIFAR

-380 RDVVMLAVVLALQLL
+380 RDVVMLAAVLVLQLIV
-395 AVRGSLVGAEAV
+395 VRGSLVGAESL
-407 RDLLREQLHGVYWTW
+407 RDLLRDSLHGVYWTW

-473 ALVAGVVAADRVA
+473 ALVSGVVAADRVA

-493 VFRAGLWT
+493 VFRAGLW
-501 AAASA
+501 ASAASV

-517 RFWTMETAAGLAG
+517 RLWTMETAAALAG
-530 AVLGSALLVPL
+530 AVLGGALLVPL
-541 LVLLVAPAFEW
+541 LVLLAAPAFEW
-552 MFGYVSDIQLRE
+552 MFGYVTDIQLRE

-594 DAAARQI
+594 DAAARQV

-633 NRHDAI
+633 NRHEAI
-639 EPQMSARLIHRHVTD
+639 EPQMSARLIRRHVTD
-654 GVELARK
+654 GVDLARK
-661 SKLPQAVIDFVLQHH
+661 AKLPRAVIDFIVQHH
-676 GTRLIGYFFHKAKEE
+676 GTRLIGYFFHKAREE
-691 AERKGEPPPP
+691 AERRGEPPPP
-701 DSAFRYAGPKPQSRE
+701 DAEFRYPGPKPQSRE

-737 AATLRQLVDKA
+737 AGTLRQLVDKA
-748 IQQIAADGQLLEC
+748 IQQIAADGQLVEC
-761 DLTLRDL
+761 ELTLRDL
-768 DLIAASFAETLH
+768 DLVAKSFADTLH

-795 PLRVLEPVPARA
+795 PLRVLEPVPARV